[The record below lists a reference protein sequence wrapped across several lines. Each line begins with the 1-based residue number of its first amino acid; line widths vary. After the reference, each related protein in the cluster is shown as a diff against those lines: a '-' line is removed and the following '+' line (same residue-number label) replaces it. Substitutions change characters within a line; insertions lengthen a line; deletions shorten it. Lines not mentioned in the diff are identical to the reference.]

1 MGLQALSEVSLK
13 SRRCPEQEVGQSKD
27 AHAPGQGSRP
37 CSPEHREPWP
47 KCEPWLDSWFCAPEK
62 GSETCVAAVG
72 PVSGS
77 HVPGRWVRRDSAVE
91 RGPRGGQGCRPH
103 QGGPSEAH
111 RFECSVTREWHY
123 WEGSGLGVAG
133 PVGGSVSLKVEG
145 LRLQIPRPGPG
156 SLSACGSGM
165 YSSELPATRQDPVS
179 RYTVDKT
186 GRVSSKCLS
195 VNLGL
200 CTPPALSHI

>member
-1 MGLQALSEVSLK
+1 MPRTG
-13 SRRCPEQEVGQSKD
+13 SRAEQRCPCPRPGFQTLQSGALHGQVR
-27 AHAPGQGSRP
+27 ALARQ
-37 CSPEHREPWP
+37 
-47 KCEPWLDSWFCAPEK
+47 LVCAPEK
-62 GSETCVAAVG
+62 GSEVCVAAVG

-77 HVPGRWVRRDSAVE
+77 PVPGRWVQRDSAVE
-91 RGPRGGQGCRPH
+91 RGPRGGQGYRPH

-111 RFECSVTREWHY
+111 RFQCSVTWEWHY

-145 LRLQIPRPGPG
+145 LKLQTPRPGPGPG